1 MALYIMFVVS
11 ITEYCKFWKVK
22 NDFHKTISQRR
33 NAKNRWIQSPA
44 ALSFYNFADR
54 IDFYSGCPK
63 VSPKPVKPL
72 TISFHD
78 KCAGILKNYVDDK
91 GMVDYKSLKRRK
103 PELNQLLDEFAK
115 LDPNVYNSWSKEDK
129 IAFWLNAYNIKML
142 KIIIDN
148 YPIQSQR
155 ILRVLWG
162 PYSIRHI
169 EGIWDKYKFTVMDE
183 EFTLKEIE
191 QRFFRKEFGE
201 PRVFFAISY
210 ASLSSPPLRNEPYY
224 GCRLYEQ
231 LDDQAKKFLSS
242 PLAFRID
249 REKQIVRLSAIF
261 HPTWYGEEFI
271 SKYGTDKKFKDQPP
285 PVRAVLNFAAN
296 YISKHDLFFLEM
308 ENYSVKYITYN
319 WTLNDN
325 PSFVNNQP

>member
-1 MALYIMFVVS
+1 MAF
-11 ITEYCKFWKVK
+11 TKR
-22 NDFHKTISQRR
+22 T
-33 NAKNRWIQSPA
+33 AKNEKLKTSCFKAPRLLVFTTLLTVLILITGCQSKNAP
-44 ALSFYNFADR
+44 
-54 IDFYSGCPK
+54 PE
-63 VSPKPVKPL
+63 PVKPANAEPRP
-72 TISFHD
+72 TVSVKPTDANSTPVVSFHD

-91 GMVDYKSLKRRK
+91 GMVDYKTLKRK
-103 PELNQLLDEFAK
+103 KLELNHLLDEFAK
-115 LDPNVYNSWSKEDK
+115 LNPDIYNSWSKEDK

-162 PYSIRHI
+162 PDSIRHI

-191 QRFFRKEFGE
+191 QRFFRKEFDE
-201 PRVFFAISY
+201 PRVFFAISC

-285 PVRAVLNFAAN
+285 SLRAVLNLAAN
-296 YISKHDLFFLEM
+296 YISEQDLFFLER
-308 ENYSVKYITYN
+308 ENYSAQYITYN
-319 WTLNDN
+319 WTLND
-325 PSFVNNQP
+325 SSSSMNNEQ